1 MKILVT
7 GFKPFLGEALNPSEM
22 LSQDLQK
29 RFSEVQSLILPV
41 EFEKAFLK
49 LQEHLQVYQYSYVI
63 LLGQASGRSKI
74 GFEKIALNWQQTEHA
89 DETGYKPNTGE
100 ILLGE
105 KLALMTAF
113 DVDAAVSLLKQHKKP
128 VEVSFSAG
136 TYVCNDLYYRALAH
150 FNELKIVFVHVPM
163 IKEQI
168 KDSKTQTFIDYSETL
183 DTLNKLIESLV
194 QQKTSF

>member
-7 GFKPFLGEALNPSEM
+7 GFKPFLGEAVNPSEM
-22 LSQDLQK
+22 LAQDLQK
-29 RFSEVQSLILPV
+29 YFSEVQSLVLPV
-41 EFEKAFLK
+41 EFENAFFKLK
-49 LQEHLQVYQYSYVI
+49 EHLQTYQYSYIV

-74 GFEKIALNWQQTEHA
+74 CFEKIALNWQQTEHS

-105 KLALMTAF
+105 KLALMSLF
-113 DVDAAVSLLKQHKKP
+113 DVDSAVNKLKQEKKP

-136 TYVCNDLYYRALAH
+136 TYVCNELYYRTLSQ

-168 KDSKTQTFIDYSETL
+168 KDSKTQPCLEYTDTL
-183 DTLNKLIESLV
+183 DTLKKLIELLIS
-194 QQKTSF
+194 QK

>member
-7 GFKPFLGEALNPSEM
+7 GFKPFLGESLNPSEM
-22 LSQDLQK
+22 LAQDLQK
-29 RFSEVQSLILPV
+29 NFPEVMSLTLPV
-41 EFEKAFLK
+41 EFENAFLK
-49 LQEHLQVYQYSYVI
+49 LHEHLKIYQYSYII

-89 DETGYKPNTGE
+89 DEAGYKPNTGE

-105 KLALMTAF
+105 KLALMSLF
-113 DVDAAVSLLKQHKKP
+113 DVDTAVNKLKQEKKP
-128 VEVSFSAG
+128 VEISFSAG
-136 TYVCNDLYYRALAH
+136 TYVCNDLYYRTLSQ

-168 KDSKTQTFIDYSETL
+168 KDSKTQPYIDYAETL
-183 DTLNKLIESLV
+183 DTLKKLIESLIV
-194 QQKTSF
+194 QK

>member
-29 RFSEVQSLILPV
+29 HFSEVQSLILPV
-41 EFEKAFLK
+41 EFENAFLK
-49 LQEHLQVYQYSYVI
+49 LKEHLQIYQYSFVI

-74 GFEKIALNWQQTEHA
+74 GFEKIALNWQQTEHS

-105 KLALMTAF
+105 KLALMSLF
-113 DVDAAVSLLKQHKKP
+113 DVDLAVNKLKQEKKP

-136 TYVCNDLYYRALAH
+136 TYVCNDLYYRALSL

-168 KDSKTQTFIDYSETL
+168 KDSKTQAYIDYSEAL
-183 DTLNKLIESLV
+183 DTLKKLIESLIL
-194 QQKTSF
+194 QK